1 MSTLSY
7 NNTDERGRE
16 DMKSKG
22 LIIAGAIVVV
32 AIVVVVMLSNRTS
45 KEEKVATAFI
55 EAIESQD
62 YDKLAPLINVKKTN
76 DEKNSQ
82 AVVKRYKNVF
92 SSIETTKTQVSAIK
106 MTRNK
111 ATDMYEFSYTA
122 RFKTFLGWTNKM
134 KYKGTVVKADGE
146 AKVVWEPSLIIPF
159 MSPGDKITVSNDEA
173 IRGAITDVA
182 GNNLADNKRQKQAG
196 LYPKQLTE
204 GKGKEANLTAIA
216 ALFKLEKKTLEQQL
230 AQEWV
235 NDESFIPLKIV
246 PLSFKVPDDINGV
259 TMNEVTARFYPYGAA
274 AAHLIGYVGEVSAED
289 IDKEPS
295 YKAGDLIGKAGLE
308 ATYNTRLK
316 GKNGGAITV
325 TNDVTGKADEIQSQ
339 KAVAGENIQLTIDAE
354 LQKQAYAQLKET
366 VGSYTALDPKTGGLT
381 ALVSSPS
388 YDPNEMTAGI
398 STAAYQKLEANKKLP
413 FLARYTARFAPGSTF
428 KTITAAI
435 GLDAKVIEPTQ
446 ARAISGLKWQQDK
459 SWGDY
464 FVTRVSDVPQVNMT
478 DALVYSDNIY
488 FAQEALTIGQK
499 RFEAGLEK
507 LPFDESLKL
516 PLEMDKAQLSNKGI
530 DTDILLADTAYGQG
544 ELLMTPID
552 QVIMYSAFANDGA
565 IVYPHLEVKDKRKDK
580 TVFTK
585 AAANTVT
592 KALYETVNRTA
603 GTAHGLQ
610 TTGQEIAAKT
620 GTAEIK
626 DKQDTK
632 GDENSFVLAFDTT
645 TASYVSVTM
654 VEKSNENLKNKKIVE
669 LTKSILATYYQK

>member
-1 MSTLSY
+1 
-7 NNTDERGRE
+7 
-16 DMKSKG
+16 MKKIA
-22 LIIAGAIVVV
+22 LIIAGAIVVI
-32 AIVVVVMLSNRTS
+32 AIVGVILSNRTS

-55 EAIESQD
+55 EAIASQD
-62 YDKLAPLINVKKTN
+62 YDKLTPLISVTKPN
-76 DEKNSQ
+76 DEKNSK
-82 AVVKRYKNVF
+82 AVVTRYKNVF
-92 SSIETTKTQVSAIK
+92 SSIETSETRVSEIK
-106 MTRNK
+106 MAQNK
-111 ATDMYEFSYTA
+111 ANDTYEFSYKA
-122 RFKTFLGWTNKM
+122 RFKTFLGWTDEL
-134 KYKGTVVKADGE
+134 KYKGTVVKKDGE

-159 MSPGDKITVSNDEA
+159 MSPGDKIAVTNDEA
-173 IRGAITDVA
+173 MRGTITDVA
-182 GNNLADNKRQKQAG
+182 GNNLAFNKRQKQAG
-196 LYPKQLTE
+196 LYPKQLND
-204 GKGKEANLTAIA
+204 GKGKEANLTAIS
-216 ALFKLEKKTLEQQL
+216 ALFKLDKKTLEQQL

-246 PLSFKVPDDINGV
+246 PLSFKVPADIDGV
-259 TMNEVTARFYPYGAA
+259 TMNEVTARFYPYAEA

-316 GKNGGAITV
+316 GQNGGTISV
-325 TNDVTGKADEIQSQ
+325 VNDVTGKADQIQSK
-339 KAVAGENIQLTIDAE
+339 KAVAGEDIQLTIDGE
-354 LQKQAYAQLKET
+354 LQKQAYTQLKNT
-366 VGSYTALDPKTGGLT
+366 VGSYTAMDPKTGGLT

-398 STAAYQKLEANKKLP
+398 STAAYQKLAENKNLP
-413 FLARYTARFAPGSTF
+413 FLARYTARYAPGSTF

-435 GLDAKVIEPTQ
+435 GLDTGVIDPTK

-488 FAQEALTIGQK
+488 FAQAALAIGQK
-499 RFEAGLEK
+499 KLEAGLK
-507 LPFDESLKL
+507 NLPFDESLKL

-530 DTDILLADTAYGQG
+530 NTDILLADTAYGQG
-544 ELLMTPID
+544 ELLLTPID
-552 QVIMYSAFANDGA
+552 QVTMYSAFANDGA
-565 IVYPHLEVKDKRKDK
+565 IVYPHLEVKDKRTDK
-580 TVFTK
+580 AVFTK

-592 KALYETVNRTA
+592 KAMYETVNRTA

-610 TTGQEIAAKT
+610 TDGQAIAAKT

-626 DKQDTK
+626 TKQDTK
-632 GDENSFVLAFDTT
+632 GDENSFVLALDTT

-669 LTKSILATYYQK
+669 IVKPILKSYYQTEVN